1 MIFQFVCP
9 KCQISLVLVTRLMS
23 DNKYSQNS
31 YGFGLE
37 FWQSSL
43 SQLTIPQMTECRYW
57 FRIPRNENYAER
69 NLHIKVAAVSTAMT
83 QQHNIDS
90 NELYVCW
97 ISSCWLT
104 YLLALLLCWVRS
116 AILDKYSF
124 LFFSSLIWCRSS
136 VIWCSNNLVFDLA
149 LPLVTI
155 IKTLG
160 RIEREVS
167 VGVPGL
173 IWIM

>member
-1 MIFQFVCP
+1 MV
-9 KCQISLVLVTRLMS
+9 ISLAWSS
-23 DNKYSQNS
+23 DNHHFHNWQYHKWLSA
-31 YGFGLE
+31 GIDLE
-37 FWQSSL
+37 FQEMKIML
-43 SQLTIPQMTECRYW
+43 SVICTLK
-57 FRIPRNENYAER
+57 
-69 NLHIKVAAVSTAMT
+69 LHAVSTAMT
-83 QQHNIDS
+83 QQHSIDS

-104 YLLALLLCWVRS
+104 YLLALLFCWVRS

-155 IKTLG
+155 IKILG

>member
-1 MIFQFVCP
+1 MFLAW
-9 KCQISLVLVTRLMS
+9 SS
-23 DNKYSQNS
+23 DNHHFHNWQYHKWLSA
-31 YGFGLE
+31 GIDLE
-37 FWQSSL
+37 FGEMKIML
-43 SQLTIPQMTECRYW
+43 SVICTLK
-57 FRIPRNENYAER
+57 
-69 NLHIKVAAVSTAMT
+69 LHAVSTAMT
-83 QQHNIDS
+83 QQHSIDS

-104 YLLALLLCWVRS
+104 YLLALLFCWVRS

-124 LFFSSLIWCRSS
+124 LFLSSLIWCRSS

-160 RIEREVS
+160 RIEYRCTWLDMNHVAYYVCVQALLHIKPS
-167 VGVPGL
+167 
-173 IWIM
+173 